1 MKTSIVSATSV
12 ENVNFTPESTIVK
25 DNKIYKIYLKYYEI
39 IN

>member
-25 DNKIYKIYLKYYEI
+25 DNNGK
-39 IN
+39 ND